1 MSVLFIPQACT
12 SISTWPAAG
21 AGVGTSGEWTSCSRP
36 PWPIS
41 WTACMVAG
49 IRGDDGKGVAV
60 IAGLPGSWGVNLRR
74 DRSLQGGIAGRV
86 WPGVRREHRAALP
99 DAAQYSP
106 AMPAARRLARWSVR
120 ALLVVLVLVLVAVVG
135 LVAWAKTGVM
145 AAEDAPWQA
154 VQDRPG
160 ITVSEDA
167 TALVLRPDGTGADG
181 TGAEGTRSEGTG
193 LVFFPGAKVEPAAY
207 AARLAD
213 LVAEDG
219 ITVVI
224 AKPWLGLALLDRRD
238 LETFT
243 AAADDVETRMAGG
256 HSLGGVRACQLAAD
270 ADALVLLGSYCA
282 NGLSATD
289 LPVLSISGS
298 EDGLSTPQKIDDAR
312 DLLPD
317 DARML
322 EIPGA

>member
-1 MSVLFIPQACT
+1 
-12 SISTWPAAG
+12 
-21 AGVGTSGEWTSCSRP
+21 
-36 PWPIS
+36 
-41 WTACMVAG
+41 
-49 IRGDDGKGVAV
+49 
-60 IAGLPGSWGVNLRR
+60 
-74 DRSLQGGIAGRV
+74 
-86 WPGVRREHRAALP
+86 
-99 DAAQYSP
+99 
-106 AMPAARRLARWSVR
+106 MPAARRLARWSVR

-243 AAADDVETRMAGG
+243 AAADDVETWMVGG
-256 HSLGGVRACQLAAD
+256 HSLGGAGLPARRGRRAGAAG
-270 ADALVLLGSYCA
+270 LLLRR
-282 NGLSATD
+282 LSATD

-298 EDGLSTPQKIDDAR
+298 EDGTAPKIDDAR

-317 DARML
+317 DAQML
-322 EIPGA
+322 EIPGASHASFGDYGPQDGDGTASIEDAEMTEQVTEAVLEIAP

>member
-1 MSVLFIPQACT
+1 
-12 SISTWPAAG
+12 
-21 AGVGTSGEWTSCSRP
+21 
-36 PWPIS
+36 
-41 WTACMVAG
+41 
-49 IRGDDGKGVAV
+49 
-60 IAGLPGSWGVNLRR
+60 
-74 DRSLQGGIAGRV
+74 
-86 WPGVRREHRAALP
+86 
-99 DAAQYSP
+99 
-106 AMPAARRLARWSVR
+106 MPAARRLARWSVR

-181 TGAEGTRSEGTG
+181 TGAKGTRSEGTG

-243 AAADDVETRMAGG
+243 AAADDVETWMVGG
-256 HSLGGVRACQLAAD
+256 HSLGGVRACQLAED

-282 NGLSATD
+282 NDLSATD
-289 LPVLSISGS
+289 LPVLSIAGS

-317 DARML
+317 DAQML
-322 EIPGA
+322 EIPGASHASFGDYGPQDGDGTASIEDAEMTEQVTEAVLEIAP